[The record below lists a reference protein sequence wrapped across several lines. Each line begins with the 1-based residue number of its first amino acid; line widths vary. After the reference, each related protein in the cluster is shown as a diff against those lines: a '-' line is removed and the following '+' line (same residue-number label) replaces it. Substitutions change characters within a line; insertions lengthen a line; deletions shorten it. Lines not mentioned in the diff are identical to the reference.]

1 MARENTDNLSSGEM
15 QKISV
20 ARAMYK
26 DNYILILDEPFS
38 ALDKKSVDTILDV
51 LLEDERSLVV
61 IAHNLSKDMTLNFYK
76 IIHMKKIL
84 NL

>member
-38 ALDKKSVDTILDV
+38 ALDKKSVDTISD
-51 LLEDERSLVV
+51 
-61 IAHNLSKDMTLNFYK
+61 FYLMIK
-76 IIHMKKIL
+76 
-84 NL
+84 

>member
-1 MARENTDNLSSGEM
+1 M
-15 QKISV
+15 QKISI
-20 ARAMYK
+20 ARAIYK
-26 DNYILILDEPFS
+26 DIYILILDEPFS
-38 ALDKKSVDTILDV
+38 ALYKKSLETILDV

-61 IAHNLSKDMTLNFYK
+61 IAHNLSKDMALNFYK

>member
-1 MARENTDNLSSGEM
+1 MASENIDNLSFGAV
-15 QKISV
+15 QKISI
-20 ARAMYK
+20 ARAIYK
-26 DNYILILDEPFS
+26 DSDILILDESFS

>member
-1 MARENTDNLSSGEM
+1 MSENTDNLSGGEM
-15 QKISV
+15 QKISI
-20 ARAMYK
+20 ARAIYK
-26 DNYILILDEPFS
+26 DSDILILDESFS

-61 IAHNLSKDMTLNFYK
+61 IALNLSKDMTLNFYK